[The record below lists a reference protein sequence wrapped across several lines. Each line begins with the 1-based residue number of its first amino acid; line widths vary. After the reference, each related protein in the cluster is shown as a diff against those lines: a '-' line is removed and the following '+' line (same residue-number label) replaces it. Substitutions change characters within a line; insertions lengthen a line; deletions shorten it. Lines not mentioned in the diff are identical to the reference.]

1 MKRHSLT
8 VSALASTLLLGLTSA
23 VAVAADNITIKNA
36 SDWHIV
42 NFYLSSSADPNWG
55 PDQLG
60 EQVIGSGQNF
70 ELRGVPCDTYD
81 VRIVDQD
88 EDVCIVR
95 GIELCGANGWTI
107 TSQALLNCQ
116 VDTATKG
123 EGE

>member
-1 MKRHSLT
+1 MKRATLT
-8 VSALASTLLLGLTSA
+8 VSTLASAMLLGL
-23 VAVAADNITIKNA
+23 VAAPAAMADDITIKNE
-36 SDWHIV
+36 SNWHIV
-42 NFYLSSSADPNWG
+42 NFYLSSSSDPNWG

-88 EDVCIVR
+88 QDVCIVK

-116 VDTATKG
+116 ADTATKG